1 MLSVLVFSSLDLL
14 LLTLLE
20 PFLQAG
26 HWKETAPAGV
36 AVLAR
41 VAAAAG
47 AMAVRSVL
55 GGVHCGV
62 WQMPPP
68 VSSGAGQRLEE
79 CHSSPNSL
87 LLPSDLF
94 KVTFVH

>member
-1 MLSVLVFSSLDLL
+1 MLSVLVFNSLDLL

-62 WQMPPP
+62 WQTPP
-68 VSSGAGQRLEE
+68 VRPGAGQRLEE